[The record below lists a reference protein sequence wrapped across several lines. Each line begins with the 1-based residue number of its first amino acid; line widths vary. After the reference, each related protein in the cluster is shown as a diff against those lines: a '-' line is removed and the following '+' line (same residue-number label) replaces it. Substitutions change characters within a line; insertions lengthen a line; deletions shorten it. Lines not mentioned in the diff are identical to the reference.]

1 MGKSLF
7 DLITEAI
14 VTSSP
19 KDVIIHER
27 TLASELIDSEKEGDP
42 FALYDFLP
50 PNYRGKN
57 LVLTRHVIRILRNI
71 MLFFIAL
78 FYALYDVLH
87 KIFTGEWKSE
97 QLSEEL
103 RKRRI
108 PDKKWINRLH
118 PEKWRGIKSSSG
130 INAIIL
136 ISILIMTIV
145 TFVYGFHFLTKEV
158 VLPDYDCHVNQYGI
172 VSLNQG
178 CLEEQHFFLLNAA
191 SFWTRTGI
199 AVSDGDK
206 VYITASGSMY
216 SDIDEIVDDAK
227 KNKALLY
234 PRSDFHKK
242 YLQTDTDAKLCIYG
256 RYPDDTIEKD
266 NKPVFGSL
274 LYQIGDE
281 VRGPKSYNDGNSPSV
296 VRQINFAK
304 NKNSLFNDRRYY
316 FIAHKSGVLYFSF
329 NDILLDK
336 GIIDSIIGNKQKYLL
351 VYEDLL
357 KWDKTL
363 KQVPIDSAVRVLSD
377 SLDPYIWF
385 KDNIGEALV
394 NVRVEKNVWKS
405 RLPLHKKM
413 LVAIYR
419 RMDTFNTTTE
429 NGFLQSGLFNVI
441 LSIILWFGA
450 DICISEKLKKQ
461 HKKTYNGKY

>member
-7 DLITEAI
+7 DIITEAI

-19 KDVIIHER
+19 KDVIVHER

-50 PNYRGKN
+50 PNYLGKN

-87 KIFTGEWKSE
+87 KVFTGEWKSE

-136 ISILIMTIV
+136 ISILIMTVV

-158 VLPDYDCHVNQYGI
+158 VLPDNDCRVNQYGI

-199 AVSDGDK
+199 AVSEGDK

-242 YLQTDTDAKLCIYG
+242 YLQAGTDAKLCIYG

-281 VRGPKSYNDGNSPSV
+281 VRGPKSYNDEKSPSV

-336 GIIDSIIGNKQKYLL
+336 GIIDCIIRNKQKYVQ
-351 VYEDLL
+351 VYEALL

-385 KDNIGEALV
+385 NDNIGEALV

-405 RLPLHKKM
+405 QLSLHKKM
-413 LVAIYR
+413 LMAFYR
-419 RMDTFNTTTE
+419 RMDAFNTTTE

-441 LSIILWFGA
+441 LAIILWFGA
-450 DICISEKLKKQ
+450 DICISERLKKQ

>member
-19 KDVIIHER
+19 KDVIVHER
-27 TLASELIDSEKEGDP
+27 TLASELMDSEKAGDP

-57 LVLTRHVIRILRNI
+57 LVLTRHVIRIFRNVV
-71 MLFFIAL
+71 LFFIAL
-78 FYALYDVLH
+78 CYALYDLLH
-87 KIFTGEWKSE
+87 KLFTGEWKSE
-97 QLSEEL
+97 KLSEEI

-130 INAIIL
+130 INAII
-136 ISILIMTIV
+136 IVSMLIMTIIAL
-145 TFVYGFHFLTKEV
+145 VYGLNFLTKEV
-158 VLPDYDCHVNQYGI
+158 VLPDYDSHVNQYG
-172 VSLNQG
+172 VVTLNQG
-178 CLEEQHFFLLNAA
+178 CLEDHHFFLLNAA
-191 SFWTRTGI
+191 SFWSKTGI
-199 AVSDGDK
+199 AVSKGDK

-216 SDIDEIVDDAK
+216 SDVGEMVKTAK
-227 KNKALLY
+227 DNKASLY

-242 YLQTDTDAKLCIYG
+242 YLNMEPAAKFCIYG

-281 VRGPKSYNDGNSPSV
+281 VRGPKSYNDERNPSV

-304 NKNSLFNDRRYY
+304 NKNSLFKDKRYY
-316 FIAHKSGVLYFSF
+316 FIAHKSGMLYFSF
-329 NDILLDK
+329 NDILLDNST
-336 GIIDSIIGNKQKYLL
+336 IDQILADRKESSL
-351 VYEDLL
+351 VYYDLI
-357 KWDKTL
+357 KSTPCYKHNCCHSE
-363 KQVPIDSAVRVLSD
+363 KPCPYMVNYIKKEVD
-377 SLDPYIWF
+377 SLIWF
-385 KDNIGEALV
+385 EDNIGEALI

-405 RLPLHKKM
+405 QLPLHKKM
-413 LVAIYR
+413 LIAFYR
-419 RMDTFNTTTE
+419 RMDAYNIKTE

-441 LSIILWFGA
+441 LAIVLWLGA
-450 DICISEKLKKQ
+450 DVFISEKLKKR
-461 HKKTYNGKY
+461 KI